1 MIDDIV
7 ILRHK
12 KKTFKR
18 EIIMGT
24 NPLFPHPNTPSC
36 SSTSGVR
43 DCGDGQHE
51 PQVSAH
57 VVPAGG
63 AHRQP
68 ALASLHAVRRD
79 DACNTEKAMSFPLRY
94 CNFFNFSITCFSL
107 ITARIGFSF
116 INISR
121 CRRSTPLTPPHPS
134 SDCSPAS
141 KQSPA
146 PAGPIPRWTSRP

>member
-7 ILRHK
+7 TLRHK

-43 DCGDGQHE
+43 DCGDGLHE

-57 VVPAGG
+57 VVPTGG

-107 ITARIGFSF
+107 ITARRGTSVIHQYLP
-116 INISR
+116 
-121 CRRSTPLTPPHPS
+121 TPSVSPPHPS

-146 PAGPIPRWTSRP
+146 PAGPIPRWTRRP